1 ALLVVAFVRVGAAVA
16 WGAGP
21 WPRSV
26 ASVLTPGAGAA
37 AALVTAR
44 WRLVRRLIVVL
55 AVAAAMG
62 TVPVR
67 WIAPGWPPSG
77 WVVVACAVGQGDAVV
92 LPLTPGAAVVVDA
105 GPSPAPVD
113 RCLRRLGVRVVP
125 LLVVSH
131 FHADHVGGVAGVL
144 RGREVRAVLT
154 PGWPEPVAGRE
165 LVYREA
171 ARSGVPVAPAR
182 AGWTYRWG
190 DLELTVLGPVVELSG
205 TRSDPN
211 NNSLVLRARVRGID
225 ILLLGDVETEQQRA
239 LLDWHG
245 PDGVRA
251 DVMKVAHHGSAY
263 QDTRFLD
270 AVRPRAAFV
279 SVGADNEYGHPHP
292 ALLARLAR
300 NGARVLRT
308 DIHGDLAA
316 VRDERGL
323 AVAVRGHDPGPRR

>member
-1 ALLVVAFVRVGAAVA
+1 
-16 WGAGP
+16 
-21 WPRSV
+21 
-26 ASVLTPGAGAA
+26 
-37 AALVTAR
+37 
-44 WRLVRRLIVVL
+44 
-55 AVAAAMG
+55 
-62 TVPVR
+62 
-67 WIAPGWPPSG
+67 
-77 WVVVACAVGQGDAVV
+77 
-92 LPLTPGAAVVVDA
+92 
-105 GPSPAPVD
+105 
-113 RCLRRLGVRVVP
+113 
-125 LLVVSH
+125 
-131 FHADHVGGVAGVL
+131 
-144 RGREVRAVLT
+144 
-154 PGWPEPVAGRE
+154 
-165 LVYREA
+165 YREA

-245 PDGVRA
+245 PDRVRA
-251 DVMKVAHHGSAY
+251 DVMARGHRGSPY
-263 QDTRFLD
+263 QDPRFLD
-270 AVRPRAAFV
+270 AVRRRAAFV
-279 SVGADNEYGHPHP
+279 AVGADNEYGHPHP